1 MKKKKNFNKNDK
13 DVLKVSLISQWDVR
27 VEDYS

>member
-1 MKKKKNFNKNDK
+1 MKKKNFNKNDK